1 MKTHITVFILVAIAL
16 ASCRPVTREPEFN
29 YAEELE
35 RVKNQMTRGHS
46 VEAEVDKKILE
57 AVEQLAATLE
67 PEYKKEYRRRKY
79 NLKKYKL
86 GFIEMSDTYRR
97 KVGMLHKY
105 VTEKAVTFT
114 FLQPNIVKN
123 FNIGERFLLQEI
135 MKSACINDRDCY
147 YPTVDL
153 TLAKW
158 LGKNFDVD
166 IVETGVITESPD
178 FLDINLRLIETRS
191 PRVIAVGSAKIEKT
205 KLVEKWLCEIG
216 TVCW

>member
-1 MKTHITVFILVAIAL
+1 MKNHIIISILIAIAL
-16 ASCRPVTREPEFN
+16 ASCRPVTPEPEYN
-29 YAEELE
+29 YNYGEQLE
-35 RVKNQMTRGHS
+35 KVRNQMTRGHS
-46 VEAEVDKKILE
+46 AEAEVDKKILE
-57 AVEQLAATLE
+57 AVTQLAATLE
-67 PEYKKEYRRRKY
+67 PEYKKKYRRKR
-79 NLKKYKL
+79 YKL

-114 FLQPNIVKN
+114 FLQPDIVKN
-123 FNIGERFLLQEI
+123 FNIGERFLLQQI

-158 LGKNFDVD
+158 LGNNYNVD

-178 FLDINLRLIETRS
+178 FLDINLRLIETGS
-191 PRVIAVGSAKIEKT
+191 PRVIAVGSSKIEKT
-205 KLVEKWLCEIG
+205 KLIEKWLCEIG